1 MRVSG
6 DLGMRSWLN
15 RQAFRPDI
23 TVAVFFAAIA
33 IFFYGSIFWTFYMSM
48 TRSTLVPSYEII
60 GFGQYVKLFANQR
73 WLVSCVNMVIFGVL
87 YIVGTLA
94 FGMLLAVLADRRIS
108 AESLFRTIFLYP
120 LAVSLIVT
128 GLSWR
133 WLLDPSNGLQALM
146 HSIGW
151 QSFTF
156 DWLVRPDRALYTL
169 VIASIWHSA
178 GLIMVI
184 VLAGLRG
191 IDTDLW
197 KAIRMEG
204 IPLWRAYLQVIFPG
218 MRPVIAS
225 CVVLLMSEVIRG
237 YDLVIAMTK
246 GGPGISTEMPA
257 KFAVDFYFA
266 RVNLGLASAASI
278 MMLLLSLLLLAP
290 YFYSEFR
297 RRT

>member
-1 MRVSG
+1 MTVVFFFG
-6 DLGMRSWLN
+6 
-15 RQAFRPDI
+15 I
-23 TVAVFFAAIA
+23 VAV
-33 IFFYGSIFWTFYMSM
+33 FFYGSIFWTGYMSL
-48 TRSTLVPSYEII
+48 TRSTLMPNYNFV
-60 GFGQYVKLFANQR
+60 GFDQYIKLFTNHR
-73 WLVSCVNMVIFGVL
+73 WMVSCLNMVIFGVL

-94 FGMLLAVLADRRIS
+94 FGTLLAVFADRRIR

-133 WLLDPSNGLQALM
+133 WVLDPVNGLQGLVRGM
-146 HSIGW
+146 GW
-151 QSFTF
+151 ENFSF
-156 DWLVRPDRALYTL
+156 DWLTDPDRAIYTL
-169 VIASIWHSA
+169 VIAGIWHSA

-184 VLAGLRG
+184 ILAGLRG
-191 IDTDLW
+191 VDEDLW

-218 MRPVIAS
+218 MRPVVAS
-225 CVVLLMSEVIRG
+225 CVVLLMSDVIRG

-246 GGPGISTEMPA
+246 GGPGIATEMPA
-257 KFAVDFYFA
+257 KFAVDYYFA

-278 MMLLLSLLLLAP
+278 AMLVLSLLLLAP

>member
-1 MRVSG
+1 MTVVFFFG
-6 DLGMRSWLN
+6 
-15 RQAFRPDI
+15 I
-23 TVAVFFAAIA
+23 VAV
-33 IFFYGSIFWTFYMSM
+33 FFYGSILWTGYMSL
-48 TRSTLVPSYEII
+48 TRSTLMPNYNFV
-60 GFGQYVKLFANQR
+60 GFDQYIKLFTNHR
-73 WLVSCVNMVIFGVL
+73 WLVSCLNMVIFGVL

-94 FGMLLAVLADRRIS
+94 FGTLLAVFADRRIR

-133 WLLDPSNGLQALM
+133 WVLDPVNGLQGLVRGM
-146 HSIGW
+146 GW
-151 QSFTF
+151 ENFTF
-156 DWLVRPDRALYTL
+156 DWLTDPDRAIYTL
-169 VIASIWHSA
+169 VIAGSWHSA

-184 VLAGLRG
+184 ILAGLRG
-191 IDTDLW
+191 VDEDLW

-218 MRPVIAS
+218 MRPVVAS
-225 CVVLLMSEVIRG
+225 CVVLLMSDVIRG

-246 GGPGISTEMPA
+246 GGPGIATEMPA
-257 KFAVDFYFA
+257 KFAVDYYFA

-278 MMLLLSLLLLAP
+278 AMLVLSLLLLAP

>member
-1 MRVSG
+1 MTT
-6 DLGMRSWLN
+6 WLN

-23 TVAVFFAAIA
+23 TVMVFFAAIA
-33 IFFYGSIFWTFYMSM
+33 LFFYGSIFWTFYMSM
-48 TRSTLVPSYEII
+48 TRSTLVPSYEIV
-60 GFGQYVKLFANQR
+60 GFVQYVKLFTNQR

-87 YIVGTLA
+87 YIAGTLA
-94 FGMLLAVLADRRIS
+94 FGMLLAVLADRRIR

-120 LAVSLIVT
+120 LTVSLIVT

-146 HSIGW
+146 HSFGW
-151 QSFTF
+151 QGFTF

-178 GLIMVI
+178 GLVMVI

-191 IDTDLW
+191 IDNDLW

-218 MRPVIAS
+218 MRPIIAS

>member
-1 MRVSG
+1 MRT
-6 DLGMRSWLN
+6 WLH
-15 RQAFRPDI
+15 RQTFRPDMTVVFFFGI
-23 TVAVFFAAIA
+23 VAV
-33 IFFYGSIFWTFYMSM
+33 FFYGSIFWTGYMSL
-48 TRSTLVPSYEII
+48 TRSTLMPNYNFV
-60 GFGQYVKLFANQR
+60 GFDQYIKLFTNHR
-73 WLVSCVNMVIFGVL
+73 WLVSCLNMVIFGVL

-94 FGMLLAVLADRRIS
+94 FGTLLAVFADRRIR

-133 WLLDPSNGLQALM
+133 WVLDPVNGLQGLVRGM
-146 HSIGW
+146 GW
-151 QSFTF
+151 ENFTF
-156 DWLVRPDRALYTL
+156 DWLTDPDRAIYTL
-169 VIASIWHSA
+169 VIAGIWHSA

-184 VLAGLRG
+184 ILAGLRG
-191 IDTDLW
+191 VDEDLW

-218 MRPVIAS
+218 MRPVVAS
-225 CVVLLMSEVIRG
+225 CVVLLMSDVIRG

-246 GGPGISTEMPA
+246 GGPGIATEMPA
-257 KFAVDFYFA
+257 KFAVDYYFA

-278 MMLLLSLLLLAP
+278 AMLVLSLLLLAP

>member
-1 MRVSG
+1 MTVVFFFG
-6 DLGMRSWLN
+6 
-15 RQAFRPDI
+15 I
-23 TVAVFFAAIA
+23 VAV
-33 IFFYGSIFWTFYMSM
+33 FFYGSIFWTGYMSL
-48 TRSTLVPSYEII
+48 TRSTLMPNYNFV
-60 GFGQYVKLFANQR
+60 GFDQYIKLFTNHR
-73 WLVSCVNMVIFGVL
+73 WLVSCLNMMIFGVL

-94 FGMLLAVLADRRIS
+94 FGTLLAVFADRRIR

-133 WLLDPSNGLQALM
+133 WVLDPVNGLQGLVRGM
-146 HSIGW
+146 GW
-151 QSFTF
+151 ENFSF
-156 DWLVRPDRALYTL
+156 DWLTDPDRAIYTL
-169 VIASIWHSA
+169 VIAGIWHSA

-184 VLAGLRG
+184 ILAGLRG
-191 IDTDLW
+191 VDEDLW

-218 MRPVIAS
+218 MRPVVAS
-225 CVVLLMSEVIRG
+225 CVVLLMSDVIRG

-246 GGPGISTEMPA
+246 GGPGIATEMPA
-257 KFAVDFYFA
+257 KFAVDYYFA

-278 MMLLLSLLLLAP
+278 AMLVLSLLLLAP

>member
-1 MRVSG
+1 MTT
-6 DLGMRSWLN
+6 WFN
-15 RQAFRPDI
+15 RQASRPDI
-23 TVAVFFAAIA
+23 TVAIFFAIVAL
-33 IFFYGSIFWTFYMSM
+33 FFYGSIAWTFYMSL
-48 TRSTLVPSYEII
+48 TRSTLLPNYQII
-60 GFGQYVKLFANQR
+60 GFDQYVKLFTNHR
-73 WLVSCVNMVIFGVL
+73 WLISCLNMVIFGVL
-87 YIVGTLA
+87 YILGTLA
-94 FGMLLAVLADRRIS
+94 FGMLLAVFCDRHIK

-133 WLLDPSNGLQALM
+133 WLLDPVNGLQALM
-146 HSIGW
+146 RGSGW
-151 QSFTF
+151 ESFTF
-156 DWLVRPDRALYTL
+156 DWLTRPDRAIYTL
-169 VIASIWHSA
+169 VIAGIWHSA
-178 GLIMVI
+178 GLVMVI

-204 IPLWRAYLQVIFPG
+204 IPIWRAYAQVIFPG

-237 YDLVIAMTK
+237 YDLIIAMTK

-278 MMLLLSLLLLAP
+278 MMLVLSLLLLTP
-290 YFYSEFR
+290 YFISEFR

>member
-1 MRVSG
+1 MTVVFFFG
-6 DLGMRSWLN
+6 
-15 RQAFRPDI
+15 I
-23 TVAVFFAAIA
+23 VAV
-33 IFFYGSIFWTFYMSM
+33 FFYGSIFWTGYMSL
-48 TRSTLVPSYEII
+48 TRSTLMPNYNFV
-60 GFGQYVKLFANQR
+60 GFDQYIKLFTNHR
-73 WLVSCVNMVIFGVL
+73 WLVSCLNMVIFGVL

-94 FGMLLAVLADRRIS
+94 FGTLLAVFADRRIR

-133 WLLDPSNGLQALM
+133 WVLDPVNGLQGLVRGM
-146 HSIGW
+146 GW
-151 QSFTF
+151 ENFSF
-156 DWLVRPDRALYTL
+156 DWLTDPDRAIYTL
-169 VIASIWHSA
+169 VIAGIWRSA

-184 VLAGLRG
+184 ILAGLRG
-191 IDTDLW
+191 VDEDLW

-218 MRPVIAS
+218 MRPVVAS
-225 CVVLLMSEVIRG
+225 CVVLLMSDVIRG

-246 GGPGISTEMPA
+246 GGPGIATEMPA
-257 KFAVDFYFA
+257 KFAVDYYFA

-278 MMLLLSLLLLAP
+278 AMLVLSLLLLAP

>member
-1 MRVSG
+1 MTVVFFFG
-6 DLGMRSWLN
+6 
-15 RQAFRPDI
+15 I
-23 TVAVFFAAIA
+23 VAV
-33 IFFYGSIFWTFYMSM
+33 FFYGSIFWTGYMSL
-48 TRSTLVPSYEII
+48 TRSTLMPNHNFV
-60 GFGQYVKLFANQR
+60 GFDQYIKLFTNHR
-73 WLVSCVNMVIFGVL
+73 WLVSCLNMVIFGVL

-94 FGMLLAVLADRRIS
+94 FGTLLAVFADRRIR

-133 WLLDPSNGLQALM
+133 WVLDPVNGLQGLM
-146 HSIGW
+146 RGMGW
-151 QSFTF
+151 ENFTF
-156 DWLVRPDRALYTL
+156 DWLTDPDRAIYTL
-169 VIASIWHSA
+169 VIAGIWHSA

-184 VLAGLRG
+184 ILAGLRG
-191 IDTDLW
+191 VDEDLW

-218 MRPVIAS
+218 MRPVVAS
-225 CVVLLMSEVIRG
+225 CVVLLMSDVIRG

-246 GGPGISTEMPA
+246 GGPGIATEMPA
-257 KFAVDFYFA
+257 KFAVDYYFA

-278 MMLLLSLLLLAP
+278 AMLVLSLLLLAP

>member
-1 MRVSG
+1 MTVVFFFG
-6 DLGMRSWLN
+6 
-15 RQAFRPDI
+15 I
-23 TVAVFFAAIA
+23 VAV
-33 IFFYGSIFWTFYMSM
+33 FFYGSIFWTGYMSL
-48 TRSTLVPSYEII
+48 TRSTLMPNYNFV
-60 GFGQYVKLFANQR
+60 GFDQYIKLFTNHR
-73 WLVSCVNMVIFGVL
+73 WLVSCLNMVIFGVL

-94 FGMLLAVLADRRIS
+94 FGTLLAVFADRRIR

-133 WLLDPSNGLQALM
+133 WVLDPVNGLQGLVRGM
-146 HSIGW
+146 GW
-151 QSFTF
+151 ENFTF
-156 DWLVRPDRALYTL
+156 DWLTDPDRAIYTL
-169 VIASIWHSA
+169 VIAGIWHSA

-184 VLAGLRG
+184 ILAGLRG
-191 IDTDLW
+191 VDEDLW

-218 MRPVIAS
+218 MRPVVAS
-225 CVVLLMSEVIRG
+225 CVVLLMSDVIRG

-246 GGPGISTEMPA
+246 GGPGIATEMPA
-257 KFAVDFYFA
+257 KFAVDYYFA

-278 MMLLLSLLLLAP
+278 AMLVLSLLLLAP